1 MAERGGLARHRAE
14 RAGESSSRRSE
25 IIDAAEA
32 LFVERGIAGTTVID
46 IAGRVGVTRTT
57 FYRYFEGRDELAF
70 EVAGRMIAKL
80 STTAREAVPAGAG
93 PVEAARAAL
102 GALITHFEHNR
113 DAHRY
118 LMLLDSYRP
127 FRSIGEEHQR
137 RYTSRSREALDLGV
151 TFADD
156 ALDDEAAERLV
167 ALTGVVM
174 GVLGRFAIK
183 REILGRG
190 PLALHQRLEY
200 LEELVHNYFDTIITP
215 PAEPPARSSR

>member
-32 LFVERGIAGTTVID
+32 LFLERGIAATTVID
-46 IAGRVGVTRTT
+46 IARHVGVTRTT

-70 EVAGRMIAKL
+70 EVAGRMITKL
-80 STTAREAVPAGAG
+80 ATKARGAVPAGAG

-102 GALITHFEHNR
+102 GSLITHFEHNS

-118 LMLLDSYRP
+118 LTLLDSYRP

-137 RYTSRSREALDLGV
+137 RYTSRSREAFNLDV

-190 PLALHQRLEY
+190 PVALQKRLEY
-200 LEELVHNYFDTIITP
+200 LEELVHNYFDTIVTP
-215 PAEPPARSSR
+215 LAGPPARSSR